1 MGVAEKLELQL
12 PQNEKEANMSE
23 TERIKDKDKEIKA
36 IKENIKSLS
45 VEQNKPERPQRLHS
59 KTGYSHNVNLPTYEE
74 SQAKYEK
81 FLCSS
86 NYTV

>member
-1 MGVAEKLELQL
+1 
-12 PQNEKEANMSE
+12 MSE
-23 TERIKDKDKEIKA
+23 TERIKDKDKEIKS

-45 VEQNKPERPQRLHS
+45 VEQNKPERPQRLPS

-81 FLCSS
+81 FLCTS
-86 NYTV
+86 N